1 MRGFECNG
9 DFSPTTLYN
18 RPVAKVSNPKPT
30 LRPVK
35 GQAQMRELGSNSDFF
50 WVEFL
55 VFYDQSKIREFGYVR
70 REDGK
75 EIPNG
80 VYQTL
85 DDLGERGWVWTKRD
99 GKWQVRWRKR
109 WSR

>member
-1 MRGFECNG
+1 MFRQ
-9 DFSPTTLYN
+9 LLHYN
-18 RPVAKVSNPKPT
+18 RPVAKVSKPKPT

-55 VFYDQSKIREFGYVR
+55 VLYDQSKIREFGYVR

-75 EIPNG
+75 EIPDSP
-80 VYQTL
+80 YQTP
-85 DDLGERGWVWTKRD
+85 DDLGRARLGVD
-99 GKWQVRWRKR
+99 QA
-109 WSR
+109 